1 MKKTY
6 VLLAIA
12 LIGGSVAIA
21 IIGNKMGLTKDSWP
35 GWVQAIGSIAALGVA
50 IFVMSRQN
58 RHAAQLVADAD
69 KRALLRRTQAAA
81 AILDSTENKVRTSC
95 QFIVASLADGNT
107 QFIRDTISTA
117 KFVVL
122 DAQGAARAIPAHELG
137 SYKMVSGLNKLID
150 VLTAIDKGFENWLAQ
165 TQLPHASEI
174 NSFLTQTIAQC
185 EKAKT
190 IFIQGVD
197 TLKAE

>member
-58 RHAAQLVADAD
+58 RHAAQLVANAD

-81 AILDSTENKVRTSC
+81 AILDSTESKIRNATQLIAISLTGSDTS
-95 QFIVASLADGNT
+95 
-107 QFIRDTISTA
+107 FIRMTITTA
-117 KFVVL
+117 KYVIL
-122 DAQGAARAIPAHELG
+122 DAQGAVRAIPAHELG
-137 SYKMVSGLNKLID
+137 SYKLVSGLNKIIGS
-150 VLTAIDKGFENWLAQ
+150 LTTIDKGFEEMLAQ
-165 TQLPHASEI
+165 THLPPAIGI
-174 NSFLTQTIAQC
+174 NTFLNLAIAHC
-185 EKAKT
+185 EEAKT
-190 IFIQGVD
+190 VFIEGVD
-197 TLKAE
+197 ELKAE